1 MTTDAGPLEAKGDL
15 PTWEPLAPQQVLEL
29 MRGFDAP
36 WYVAGGWALDLF
48 LGRQTRAHNDI
59 EVSVFRA
66 DEAKLRKHLG
76 GWEHFIAESGTLIPL
91 ADRDPL
97 PPNAH
102 ELWSRE
108 RGRDAWQLEILV
120 EERVGD
126 RWVYR
131 RHERVGAHW
140 KDIGRFTQDGIPY
153 IRPDIQLLYKS
164 KNPRPSDESDLLAVL
179 PRLDPAQKATLYA
192 FISTTDGSH
201 RWLER
206 LK

>member
-1 MTTDAGPLEAKGDL
+1 MTTDAGALEAKGDL
-15 PTWEPLAPQQVLEL
+15 LKWEPLTPQQVAEL

-36 WYVAGGWALDLF
+36 WYIAGGWALDLF

-66 DEAKLRKHLG
+66 DEAKLRKHLR
-76 GWEHFIAESGTLIPL
+76 GWEHFIAEAGTLTPL
-91 ADRDPL
+91 AERDPL
-97 PPNAH
+97 PPKAH

-108 RGRDAWQLEILV
+108 RGRDRWQLEILF

-131 RHERVGAHW
+131 RHDRVGAHW
-140 KDIGRFTQDGIPY
+140 KDIGRFTNDGIPY

-164 KNPRPSDESDLLAVL
+164 TSPRPADESDLLAVL
-179 PRLDPAQKATLYA
+179 PRLDPAQRATLYA
-192 FISTTDGSH
+192 FIGTTNASH
-201 RWLER
+201 RWLDR